1 MKTTTVPLKHLRNR
15 SSCPLALLFIPL
27 ALACFGLSPDAGAKP
42 GEDRGNGNS
51 AAEHVD
57 ALNLATTGS
66 NNTAHGWF
74 SLFSNTTG
82 SFNTADGFQALYL
95 NTLGHDNTAVGHN
108 ALQLNTNS
116 WNTALGSGALQL
128 NDRDANTA
136 VGYQAAAH
144 NISGFSLCAFGFWAL
159 YSNTDG
165 VVNNAFGSNALYN
178 NTTGEDNDAVGYIAL
193 YNNQTGSNNDAIG
206 AGALYSNVS
215 GSNNVAIGRSAGL
228 LITGDGNVCI
238 GANVV
243 GVNGENNVT
252 RIKNIGNT
260 PQDTGIYV
268 TLDAVGGT
276 KLGYV
281 NRSSS
286 RRFKE
291 NIKPMDNASEAIFS
305 LKPVNFR
312 YKKELDPDQAERFGL
327 VAEDVEKVKPD
338 LVARNEHGELTT
350 VRYEAVNAMLLNEF
364 LKEHRKVEQ
373 LEKQVAALTAG
384 LQKVS
389 AQLEASKPVFQNVAN
404 NQ

>member
-1 MKTTTVPLKHLRNR
+1 MNPLTQSKNATIL
-15 SSCPLALLFIPL
+15 PVLIALM
-27 ALACFGLSPDAGAKP
+27 LACFGLSPDAWAKP

-108 ALQLNTNS
+108 ALQLNTDS

-128 NDRDANTA
+128 NNRDANTA

-193 YNNQTGSNNDAIG
+193 YNNRTGINNDAIG

-238 GANVV
+238 GANVL

-252 RIKNIGNT
+252 RIKNIGTT
-260 PQDTGIYV
+260 PQDTGIYA

-286 RRFKE
+286 RRFKQD
-291 NIKPMDNASEAIFS
+291 IKPMDNASEAIFS

-312 YKKELDPDQAERFGL
+312 YKKELDPNQTERFGL
-327 VAEDVEKVKPD
+327 VAEDVEKVNPD

-373 LEKQVAALTAG
+373 LEKEVERLTAG

-389 AQLEASKPVFQNVAN
+389 AELELSKPAPQTVLN